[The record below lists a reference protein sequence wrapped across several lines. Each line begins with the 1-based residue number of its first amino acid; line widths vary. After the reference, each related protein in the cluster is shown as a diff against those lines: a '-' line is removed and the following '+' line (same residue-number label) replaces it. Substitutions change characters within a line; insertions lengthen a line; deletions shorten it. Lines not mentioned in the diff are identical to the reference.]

1 MERPGETME
10 RLHAVRRLLQQCNA
24 AACARHGLS
33 QTEAAVLLY
42 LYNNPGRDSASD
54 IVAYRN
60 LPKANVSKAVDALAR
75 RGLLSRETDGADRRR
90 AHLHLT
96 RAAQRVLPELVTAQ
110 ERFFSLLFAGF
121 TDEERTMYAA
131 MNARIAEN
139 AKRNFQE

>member
-1 MERPGETME
+1 MERPGEAIE

-60 LPKANVSKAVDALAR
+60 LPKANGR
-75 RGLLSRETDGADRRR
+75 RSRRCRRSLQHR
-90 AHLHLT
+90 NASFRCCLRDLPT
-96 RAAQRVLPELVTAQ
+96 RNGRCTRP
-110 ERFFSLLFAGF
+110 
-121 TDEERTMYAA
+121 
-131 MNARIAEN
+131 
-139 AKRNFQE
+139 